1 MNKKILFISLPLA
14 LLATLFGDIARAE
27 LYYVGS
33 TTLGRDVI
41 NPDNGSRVY
50 LSYKK
55 TYVDTESIGGILAG
69 TIQWDSIEVTY
80 GSNGFPVFYS
90 TTQIRGDCRNQK
102 IKLEKRDYS
111 IFFGQEK
118 KAPRREFFDGRY
130 TNVAPGSVGAKELNF
145 VCYRYWRT
153 QRN

>member
-1 MNKKILFISLPLA
+1 MKKKILFRSLPLA
-14 LLATLFGDIARAE
+14 FLATLFGGIARAE

-33 TTLGRDVI
+33 TTLERYVT

-55 TYVDTESIGGILAG
+55 TYVDRESIGGILAG
-69 TIQWDSIEVTY
+69 TIQWDSIEMTY
-80 GSNGFPVFYS
+80 GSNGIPVFYS

-102 IKLEKRDYS
+102 IRLQRRDYS

-130 TNVAPGSVGAKELNF
+130 TNVSPGSIGHQELNF
-145 VCYRYWRT
+145 VCSRYL
-153 QRN
+153 